1 MVAEWHAAL
10 TALRTT
16 VDERSFEAWIEP
28 IRCLRDE
35 QGFRLEV
42 GSAFAREWLQH
53 HYLPNIRAELARA
66 VGEPTDV
73 RVVVVEGASA
83 AVPQEAGPRRLPP
96 TRKTGAAP
104 TRALRIGR
112 LIPHYTF
119 DHFVV
124 GPSNEL
130 AYGAAHALAQEGARN
145 FNPFFLWGGVGLG
158 KTHLISAIAHE
169 FLNRS
174 PRPRIAFLSAE
185 EFMNQMI
192 VALRQDQ
199 MNAFRARFREL
210 DMLVVDDIEFI
221 AGKERTQEEFFH
233 TFDALYSGGKQ
244 VVLTSDKPPQAIP
257 DLAARLRSRFEG
269 GLNADIK
276 PPTSAMRLEIIRR
289 KASEQGVELAE
300 SVVRAIVERSGSSV
314 RELEGA
320 LTRVLA
326 WGELRQRAIDERH
339 IGDLLG
345 PVTARSSRVGAA
357 TILAGA
363 SRYFRID
370 IATLRSHS
378 RDRATSEARQVA
390 MYLCRQLAD
399 MSFAAIAQ
407 EFDGRDHSSVVYA
420 VRTIEKRRAKEARLD
435 VLVAALERSLR
446 EDSVSSAA

>member
-1 MVAEWHAAL
+1 MLTEWHAAL
-10 TALRTT
+10 TALRTKI
-16 VDERSFEAWIEP
+16 DERSFDAWIAP
-28 IRCLRDE
+28 IQCTRDAN
-35 QGFRLEV
+35 GFHLAV
-42 GSAFAREWLQH
+42 GSDFAREWIH
-53 HYLPNIRAELARA
+53 RHYLDILRAALAQA
-66 VGEPTDV
+66 CGEPV
-73 RVVVVEGASA
+73 EIRLVVGRPEGAPASD
-83 AVPQEAGPRRLPP
+83 VGPRRQPP
-96 TRKTGAAP
+96 TRKQNAAP

-112 LIPHYTF
+112 LIPQYTF
-119 DHFVV
+119 ENFVV

-130 AYGAAHALAQEGARN
+130 AYGAAQALALEGARN

-158 KTHLISAIAHE
+158 KTHLISAIAHAY
-169 FLNRS
+169 LDRA
-174 PRPRIAFLSAE
+174 PRPQIAFLSAE

-233 TFDALYSGGKQ
+233 TFDALYVGGKQ

-276 PPTSAMRLEIIRR
+276 PPTDAMRMEIVRR
-289 KASEQGVELAE
+289 KAAEQEVALHEA
-300 SVVRAIVERSGSSV
+300 VVRAIVARSGSSV

-326 WGELRQRAIDERH
+326 WAELRQKPLDERH
-339 IGDLLG
+339 VAELLG
-345 PVTARSSRVGAA
+345 SVGVRSTRVAA
-357 TILAGA
+357 STILAGT

-370 IATLRSHS
+370 VDTLRAHT

-390 MYLCRQLAD
+390 MYLCRHLAD
-399 MSFAAIAQ
+399 MSYAAIAQ
-407 EFDGRDHSSVVYA
+407 EFGGRDHSTVLYA

-446 EDSVSSAA
+446 EDAVSSAA